1 MSESDLIEHEQPEA
15 QRLSTSGKDV
25 GNLHIYSAVQFSLSA
40 LAMVLLWGG
49 AAMAAIFGVVE
60 FFSSGSSV
68 GNPLL
73 STLMAGALGASG
85 LLLLPSAFYALM
97 RLLGRPAPQLE
108 MVPWVLRPTILIFI
122 LPLVILLG
130 YWVSLNAGISWLVLP
145 PLHVLAIGLPVLWLL
160 YLVVRRLPLGSQQRR
175 WGVFGSGLV
184 LGPSLILV
192 SEVAALLVFVL
203 IGMIAIASQ
212 PDLVRQLQTLALHLQ
227 SGSASPEMV
236 MQFLAPYLSRPAVL
250 LTMLSFGAVVVPLIE
265 ELFKPIGVW
274 LLIGY
279 NLSPAAGFAAGA
291 MSGAGYALFESLAL
305 SSSGEVWIYL
315 VVARIGT
322 AVIHILTA
330 ALMGW
335 ALVQAWSEKRYLRL
349 AITYLTAVSI
359 HGLWNALTLISSYS
373 SLVSAQGASPV
384 IPWVVQLGDAAPF
397 GLGALT
403 IGAFALLLWSNLA
416 LRRGSKSGTDSTALD
431 LPVER
436 PAGEV
441 EPSDLQI

>member
-1 MSESDLIEHEQPEA
+1 MSESEALEDAQPRG
-15 QRLSTSGKDV
+15 QKLGIPGQNSG
-25 GNLHIYSAVQFSLSA
+25 NIHIYSAVQFALSA
-40 LAMVLLWGG
+40 LAAVLLWSG
-49 AAMAAIFGVVE
+49 AALAAFWGVVE
-60 FFSSGSSV
+60 FVNGGSAA
-68 GNPLL
+68 GQPLL
-73 STLMAGALGASG
+73 STLMAGALGSSG
-85 LLLLPSAFYALM
+85 LLLLPSAFFALM
-97 RLLGRPAPQLE
+97 RLLKRPVSLPESL
-108 MVPWVLRPTILIFI
+108 PSFLRPTILIFI
-122 LPLVILLG
+122 FPLVLLLG
-130 YWVSLNAGISWLVLP
+130 YWISLNASISWLALP

-160 YLVVRRLPLGSQQRR
+160 YLGIRKLPLGSQQRR

-184 LGPSLILV
+184 LGPALILV
-192 SEVAALLVFVL
+192 SELGALLVFGV

-212 PDLVRQLQTLALHLQ
+212 PELVQQLQTLAQHLQ
-227 SGSASPEMV
+227 FGSVSPDMV
-236 MQFLAPYLSRPAVL
+236 MQVLGPYLSRPAVL

-279 NLSPAAGFAAGA
+279 DLSPAAGFAAGA
-291 MSGAGYALFESLAL
+291 MSGAGYGLFESLAL
-305 SSSGEVWIYL
+305 TSSGEAWIYL

-373 SLVSAQGASPV
+373 SLASAQGASPV
-384 IPWVVQLGDAAPF
+384 IPWVVQLGDVAPF

-403 IGAFALLLWSNLA
+403 IGAFVLLLWSNQV
-416 LRRGSKSGTDSTALD
+416 LRRDDKSGQDGTALD
-431 LPVER
+431 LPAE
-436 PAGEV
+436 
-441 EPSDLQI
+441 

>member
-1 MSESDLIEHEQPEA
+1 MSETDALVQVQPEA
-15 QRLSTSGKDV
+15 QRSGTSGRGAGD
-25 GNLHIYSAVQFSLSA
+25 LHIYSAVQFALSA

-60 FFSSGSSV
+60 FFSGGSSA

-73 STLMAGALGASG
+73 STLLAGALGASG

-97 RLLGRPAPQLE
+97 RLLGRPAPQPAKI
-108 MVPWVLRPTILIFI
+108 PWALRPTILIFI
-122 LPLVILLG
+122 LPLVLLLG
-130 YWVSLNAGISWLVLP
+130 YWISLNAGISWLVLP

-160 YLVVRRLPLGSQQRR
+160 YLAVRKLPLGSQQRR

-184 LGPSLILV
+184 LGPALIMG
-192 SEVAALLVFVL
+192 SEIAAFLVFVL
-203 IGMIAIASQ
+203 IGMIVIAGQ
-212 PDLVRQLQTLALHLQ
+212 PELVRQLQVLAQHLQ
-227 SGSASPEMV
+227 AGNASPEMV
-236 MQFLAPYLSRPAVL
+236 MQFLSPYLSRPAVL
-250 LTMLSFGAVVVPLIE
+250 LAILSFFAVVVPLIE

-274 LLIGY
+274 LLVGHD
-279 NLSPAAGFAAGA
+279 LSPAAGFAAGA
-291 MSGAGYALFESLAL
+291 MSGAGYALTESLAL
-305 SSSGEVWIYL
+305 SSSGGAWIYL

-349 AITYLTAVSI
+349 GVTYLTAVSI
-359 HGLWNALTLISSYS
+359 HGLWNALTVISSYS
-373 SLVSAQGASPV
+373 FLASAQGARP
-384 IPWVVQLGDAAPF
+384 IIHWIVQLGDAAPF
-397 GLGALT
+397 GLGTLT

-416 LRRGSKSGTDSTALD
+416 LRRSTQIEQDTAAPE

-436 PAGEV
+436 PLG
-441 EPSDLQI
+441 